1 MTNGLTIPE
10 DGKPPSTI
18 EEKQI
23 TPPSS
28 AQRAAFNRVGIS
40 GKKFKALTAKA
51 RIGNYLDQ
59 LGLFEL
65 GAANMLL
72 DVENIDSSMAACD
85 KIIEASGDAEVQ
97 LRALEL
103 KTQLQEQRIKLT
115 KMHLEAK
122 PPSQPTGGTVS
133 FPIMP
138 ATGSDIFI
146 AVKDAKALESKKP
159 VE

>member
-1 MTNGLTIPE
+1 MTNGQIVPA
-10 DGKPPSTI
+10 GGSPPSTI
-18 EEKQI
+18 EEKQVP
-23 TPPSS
+23 TPSP

-51 RIGNYLDQ
+51 RVGNYLDQ

-65 GAANMLL
+65 GAANMLI
-72 DVENIDSSMAACD
+72 DGENIDASIAACD
-85 KIIEASGDAEVQ
+85 KIIDSSSDPEVQ

-103 KTQLQEQRIKLT
+103 KTQLSEQRLKLT
-115 KMHLEAK
+115 KMHLDAK
-122 PPSQPTGGTVS
+122 PPSKSTGSSVS

-146 AVKDAKALESKKP
+146 AVKDAKALEKKP
-159 VE
+159 DAG